1 MSATPTLAQ
10 LLHACPS
17 KSAMQCNA
25 LQNYDSIN
33 DPCHVTLTSAEDRRR
48 RAAVHAVIVCVECY
62 FGLWNQVFPDYVG
75 SSLPRSLACS
85 GQTSPHKYRLV
96 LYHRSPLELSSVR
109 SGRDGGHCRSSL
121 RYSYNAGSAGV
132 VNGTWDP
139 LRRASGVWV
148 FC

>member
-1 MSATPTLAQ
+1 VGQRPRPKPRLKRWRASARPSPMSAHLSWLRLFQRHLRSLVWVWVWVWDWIHSHTSLRTRS
-10 LLHACPS
+10 PS
-17 KSAMQCNA
+17 S
-25 LQNYDSIN
+25 
-33 DPCHVTLTSAEDRRR
+33 CHLPIT
-48 RAAVHAVIVCVECY
+48 HY
-62 FGLWNQVFPDYVG
+62 PFP
-75 SSLPRSLACS
+75 PRSLVRG
-85 GQTSPHKYRLV
+85 GQTSPHKSRLV
-96 LYHRSPLELSSVR
+96 VSHRRPLELSSVR

>member
-33 DPCHVTLTSAEDRRR
+33 DPCHVTLTQETSCCTCGTS
-48 RAAVHAVIVCVECY
+48 VCVECY

-75 SSLPRSLACS
+75 SSPPRSLACG
-85 GQTSPHKYRLV
+85 GQTSPHKSRLV
-96 LYHRSPLELSSVR
+96 ISHISPLQLSSVR
-109 SGRDGGHCRSSL
+109 SGRDGGHCRRSL